1 MEEQTFLSEGG
12 VSVTNARFMTPGQ
25 TYAMSGVTS
34 VKSARSDP
42 SRKPPIIMGI
52 IGVLA
57 LAGGGSVAIV
67 GLFLIAGAVAMWFLQ
82 KPAFHVLLNSASGE
96 NTALTNKDEQ
106 FITKVVAAL
115 NDAIVHRG

>member
-1 MEEQTFLSEGG
+1 MEERTFLSEGG

-57 LAGGGSVAIV
+57 LAGGGGITVV
-67 GLFLIAGAVAMWFLQ
+67 GLLLIAGALAMWFLQ
-82 KPAFHVLLNSASGE
+82 KPEFHVQLSSASGE
-96 NTALTNKDEQ
+96 DTALTNRDEQ
-106 FITKVVAAL
+106 FIAKVVGAL